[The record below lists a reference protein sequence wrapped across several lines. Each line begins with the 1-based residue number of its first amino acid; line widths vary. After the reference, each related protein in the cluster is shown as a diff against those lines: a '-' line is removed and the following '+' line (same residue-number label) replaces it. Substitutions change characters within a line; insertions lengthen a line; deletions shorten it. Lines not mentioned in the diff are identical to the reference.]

1 MTEVFNFDRENK
13 NDRIFF
19 FFLSQSL
26 PWNLMRHIV
35 KLSPF
40 NWLVKKKKLN
50 QGR

>member
-13 NDRIFF
+13 NDRIF